1 MLRDYQQK
9 AVNEINKTLINN
21 QRACFTLATGGGKTF
36 IFSYLA
42 SKSTLKTLIL
52 VNREELL
59 EQTMDTLVSLG
70 NISSK
75 ITSKTK
81 EKPNTR
87 ITVGMVETVHRRY
100 KDLNEFEFL
109 IIDECHRLEFAK
121 VLDNYKGKVLGCSA
135 TPLTD
140 KVEYYHDDNGTKWRR
155 KLPLSKYYHN
165 LVQGAGISEL
175 LDKDMLVRDKY
186 YVQPNEALSELKTD
200 QSGEFSKSS
209 EDKVFNNKA
218 SLESV
223 LNCYLKYC
231 KGEKTMIFSSN
242 TKVNTALVKLFKD
255 AGLNARG
262 YDSKSKGV
270 NRKELISWFK
280 REPDAILLNVGVFT
294 TGFDCKE
301 VQSII
306 LNRATTSLALY
317 LQMVG
322 RGGRITDK
330 IYKPFFKVV
339 DLGGNL
345 ARFGKW
351 SDPRDWAI
359 MFNQEEVKKVQKS
372 DVEPLQECDNCG
384 ALVAS
389 DECEFCGHV
398 KVKGVFKGGKI
409 ELVPLDELPPPNA
422 EKIINYVEKTG
433 GGVNKAREILA
444 KYLVD
449 MVICAGTSTET
460 LIRTYESGEMRVRLK
475 RVVTPIYFAIQR
487 SKLEGNRV
495 RTLEYYLNF
504 CEKKIKKLFEK

>member
-1 MLRDYQQK
+1 MLRDYQQT
-9 AVNEINKTLINN
+9 AVNEIKETLRNN

-42 SKSTLKTLIL
+42 STSPLKTLIL

-59 EQTMDTLVSLG
+59 EQTLDTLTSLG

-75 ITSKTK
+75 ITAKNRA
-81 EKPNTR
+81 KPNTR

-121 VLDNYKGKVLGCSA
+121 VLENYTGKVLGCSA

-140 KVEYYHDDNGTKWRR
+140 KVEYYHDDNGAKWRR

-175 LDKDMLVRDKY
+175 LAKDMLVRDKY
-186 YVQPNEALSELKTD
+186 YVQPNEALGELKTD

-209 EDKVFNNKA
+209 EDKVFNNRA

-223 LNCYLKYC
+223 LNSYLKYC

-242 TKVNTALVKLFKD
+242 TKVNTALVNLFQE

-270 NRKELISWFK
+270 NRKELIEWFK
-280 REPDAILLNVGVFT
+280 SEPDAILLNVGVFT

-301 VQSII
+301 VQAII

-330 IYKPFFKVV
+330 IYKPYFKVV

-345 ARFGKW
+345 SRFGKW
-351 SDPRDWAI
+351 SDPRDWGI
-359 MFNQEEVKKVQKS
+359 MFNQEEVKRVQKS
-372 DVEPLQECDNCG
+372 DVETLQECQNCG
-384 ALVAS
+384 ALVES

-398 KVKGVFKGGKI
+398 RVRGTFRGGKI
-409 ELVPLDELPPPNA
+409 ELVPLEKLPPPNSK
-422 EKIINYVEKTG
+422 KIIEYVEKTG
-433 GGVNKAREILA
+433 GGVNKARELLG

-460 LIRTYESGEMRVRLK
+460 LERTYQSGEMRLRLK
-475 RVVTPIYFAIQR
+475 KVVTPIYFAIQ
-487 SKLEGNRV
+487 KEQV
-495 RTLEYYLNF
+495 
-504 CEKKIKKLFEK
+504 